1 MGEMGVSKGKITPVT
16 DHLSLIAKPPETI
29 ALERLALL
37 ANKIS
42 AGLDLSIVLTSGIE
56 QAVELTGADGGTIA
70 LLDEETNEIFY
81 PYHYKMP
88 DSLASVRV
96 PRRKGVAGIVIMTGE
111 PVLLNDYSAEPA
123 HLAPFTDAGVQ
134 AMLAVPLS
142 FGGRRLG
149 ALGLFSKGP
158 GRKFTQRDEKM
169 ALTTAG
175 MASVTIENARLRRQL
190 RSLGSRPGEADR
202 SRKELIAN
210 MNHELRTELNSI
222 IGFSKLVLDGLE
234 GPVNEGQRRALEIV
248 CSSGNNL
255 LHFID
260 RLFS

>member
-1 MGEMGVSKGKITPVT
+1 M
-16 DHLSLIAKPPETI
+16 IAKPPEAI
-29 ALERLALL
+29 GLERLALL

-42 AGLDLSIVLTSGIE
+42 SGLDLSIVLTSAIE
-56 QAVELTGADGGTIA
+56 QAVELTAADGGTIA

-96 PRRKGVAGIVIMTGE
+96 PRRKGVAGIVVITGE
-111 PVLLNDYSAEPA
+111 PVLLNDYAAEPA

-134 AMLAVPLS
+134 ALLAVPLS

-169 ALTTAG
+169 ALASAG
-175 MASVTIENARLRRQL
+175 MVSVTIENARLRRQL
-190 RSLGSRPGEADR
+190 RNLGNRLEAADRPG
-202 SRKELIAN
+202 KELKAN
-210 MNHELRTELNSI
+210 MGHELRTELNSN

-234 GPVNEGQRRALEIV
+234 GPINEEQRRALEIV
-248 CSSGNNL
+248 YNSGNNL
-255 LHFID
+255 LHFFEK
-260 RLFS
+260 LFS